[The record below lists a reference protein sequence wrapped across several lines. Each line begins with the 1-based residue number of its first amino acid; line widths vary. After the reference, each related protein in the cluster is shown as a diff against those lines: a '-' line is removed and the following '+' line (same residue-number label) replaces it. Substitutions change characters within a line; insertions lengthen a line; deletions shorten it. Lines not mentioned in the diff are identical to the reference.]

1 MANTIYEV
9 AVIGGG
15 PAGYVA
21 AIRAAQLGGSV
32 ILFEKDTVGGTC
44 LNRGCIPT
52 KTYVKTAETIHTIQ
66 SAGARGVRVDTGSLS
81 VDMPRV
87 VQYKNA
93 VVKKLTDGVAGLLKS
108 NQVQVVKGEAAMEDA
123 THIACG
129 GQLYEAKNTILC
141 GGSVAGVIPIPGVEH
156 KDVITSDAILE
167 ITEAPKRLAIIGG
180 GIIGCELAVAF
191 AAFGSAVTVV
201 EALERVASTLDGEVS
216 AAIAKALK
224 AAGVTV
230 ITSAKVERI
239 SDRAGLPVLEVA
251 GKEPIEADKVLLSI
265 GRFADLTCLGK
276 LKGQVA
282 VERGK
287 IVTDD
292 AMRTNIPNIFAA
304 GDLVSG
310 RVMLAHAAFKMGEVA
325 AANALGHNEKA
336 NLKYVP
342 GCLYTLPEA
351 ASVGLT
357 EEQAKQA
364 YDVAVGKFYFAG
376 NGRAIASGE
385 TTGFVKVLV
394 DKKYG
399 EILGVHI
406 VGGPATEMIT
416 EAAALMAMEITAEEA
431 ASIIHPHPTFSEA
444 FVEAVTDALGRCIHL
459 PARRARQTTT

>member
-1 MANTIYEV
+1 MANTIYDV

-21 AIRAAQLGGSV
+21 AIRAAQLGGKV

-44 LNRGCIPT
+44 LNRGCVPT

-66 SAGARGVRVDTGSLS
+66 SAASRGIRMESGPVS
-81 VDMPRV
+81 VDMPSV

-93 VVKKLTDGVAGLLKS
+93 VVGKLTDGVAGLLKS
-108 NQVQVVKGEAAMEDA
+108 NKIEVVKGEAALEDA

-129 GQLYEAKNTILC
+129 GQLYEAKSAILC
-141 GGSVAGVIPIPGVEH
+141 GGSVAGVIPIPGVEN
-156 KDVITSDAILE
+156 KNVLTSDAILE
-167 ITEAPKRLAIIGG
+167 LTEVPARLAIIGG
-180 GIIGCELAVAF
+180 GIIGCELAIAF
-191 AAFGSAVTVV
+191 SSFGSKVTVV
-201 EALERVASTLDGEVS
+201 EALDKVASTLDGEVS
-216 AAIAKALK
+216 AAVAKSLK
-224 AAGVTV
+224 AAGVSL

-239 SDRAGLPVLEVA
+239 EDRGGRPALHVEGH
-251 GKEPIEADKVLLSI
+251 EPIEADKVLLSI
-265 GRFADLTCLGK
+265 GRFADLSCLGK
-276 LKGQVA
+276 LKGQIRT
-282 VERGK
+282 ERNK
-287 IVTDD
+287 VVTDD
-292 AMRTNIPNIFAA
+292 GMRTNIPNIFAA
-304 GDLVSG
+304 GDLVFG

-325 AANALGHNEKA
+325 AANALGHDEKA
-336 NLKYVP
+336 NLRYVP
-342 GCLYTLPEA
+342 SCLYTIPEA

-357 EEQAKQA
+357 EEQAKEK
-364 YDVAVGKFYFAG
+364 YDVAVGKFFFAA
-376 NGRAIASGE
+376 NARALASGE

-399 EILGVHI
+399 ELLGVHI

-459 PARRARQTTT
+459 PAKKRV